1 MTPRFFGSSD
11 VEDAVMTWYD
21 ECVRGVVGERAEQIR
36 GVDALCVG
44 GGVENV
50 SDLIGAVK
58 MTEVNGR
65 TED

>member
-1 MTPRFFGSSD
+1 
-11 VEDAVMTWYD
+11 MTWYD